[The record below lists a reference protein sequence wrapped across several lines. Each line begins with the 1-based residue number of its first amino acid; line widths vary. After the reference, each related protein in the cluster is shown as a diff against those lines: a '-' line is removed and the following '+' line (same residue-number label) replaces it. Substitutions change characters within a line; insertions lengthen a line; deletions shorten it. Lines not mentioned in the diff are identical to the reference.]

1 MARLAALATEQAVD
15 AVLVAGDVFDGNLVA
30 DRTLLQAMAAMRG
43 FAGPWLLLPGN
54 HDAALAESAWTRLER
69 LDPPANLL
77 IARTPAPIV
86 LADGR
91 LVVLPAPLT
100 ERHSQDDLTAWMDT
114 AATPAMALRVGLA
127 HGSVADRLPAAA
139 EAANPIAPD
148 RAETARLDYLAL
160 GDWHGTLEIA
170 PRTWYAGTPEPDRFK
185 ANAAGQALLVEL
197 DGPGAPPRVTP
208 LATAAHAWQEVALDL
223 SATGDAEAPALRI
236 DRALAQGRCELKR
249 IVRLGLRGGVDLA
262 ARAGIAAVIER
273 WHGELRHLEVVDE
286 LQAAPSASDLA
297 RLAGQPAIGQVARA
311 LAQEALAGEAEARA
325 VAALALQ
332 LLFLEHERLGPER

>member
-208 LATAAHAWQEVALDL
+208 LATAAHAETRCGWL
-223 SATGDAEAPALRI
+223 SNPSMGLWELYDADGLWTIRSNAIHYEAKGTDKIPDISTGEYVHTFAS
-236 DRALAQGRCELKR
+236 
-249 IVRLGLRGGVDLA
+249 
-262 ARAGIAAVIER
+262 
-273 WHGELRHLEVVDE
+273 HGYACACMEVVTE
-286 LQAAPSASDLA
+286 PEIVLEIRSVRQLPLA
-297 RLAGQPAIGQVARA
+297 TCERDPAIRY
-311 LAQEALAGEAEARA
+311 
-325 VAALALQ
+325 
-332 LLFLEHERLGPER
+332 FLDKNG